1 MSSNRFLLTD
11 DPKGRQI
18 RRSSS
23 LQLPLSKNSQNPLI
37 QAFSNL
43 KNSTVSLYS
52 GMSVTGFI
60 GGRGSDSAVN
70 LYTLMAKYRCCCGLC
85 RLRIGSFVISLLS
98 LFVSIFVIIFMA
110 FFNSYLTNIQ
120 REYLTVPTFV
130 LMGIQLISSILM
142 LIGIFADSHYF
153 LLPFQLSCIFDM
165 MGAMGLGLILLIS
178 ADHGKNSQLYPVFA
192 ACSMGLVAIY
202 LWFLVICSMTF
213 VMIRDKK
220 RLIEAEID
228 FYEEPHIEPHLE
240 RVNSALF

>member
-1 MSSNRFLLTD
+1 MARL
-11 DPKGRQI
+11 QI

-23 LQLPLSKNSQNPLI
+23 LQLPLSKNNSQNPLI

-52 GMSVTGFI
+52 NMSVTGFI

-70 LYTLMAKYRCCCGLC
+70 LYTLMAKYRCCCGFC
-85 RLRIGSFVISLLS
+85 RLRIGSFVISLIS
-98 LFVSIFVIIFMA
+98 LIVSISVLIFMA
-110 FFNSYLTNIQ
+110 FFNTYLTDIQ
-120 REYLTVPTFV
+120 REYLTVPTFF
-130 LMGIQLISSILM
+130 LMGLQLTSSILM
-142 LIGIFADSHYF
+142 LVGIFADSHYF

-165 MGAMGLGLILLIS
+165 MGSMALGLILLIS
-178 ADHGKNSQLYPVFA
+178 ADHGNSQLYPIFA
-192 ACSMGLVAIY
+192 ACSMGLVAVY

-228 FYEEPHIEPHLE
+228 FFDEQHIEPHLE